1 MTRLTLPE
9 KLGVGA
15 RVAARQ
21 AGRSRWGR
29 ASANAVRLTARSFG
43 RVLHQLWHEVMGFA
57 FLAIAGIGG
66 IAFSREWAKYAA
78 GKTGPGRLVMA
89 ACFCL
94 TFGYFGVSSF
104 WKVRKKS

>member
-1 MTRLTLPE
+1 
-9 KLGVGA
+9 LGVGA

-29 ASANAVRLTARSFG
+29 ATANAVSLTAKSFG
-43 RVLHQLWHEVMGFA
+43 RVLHQLWHEVMGLV
-57 FLAIAGIGG
+57 FLAMAGVGG
-66 IAFSREWAKYAA
+66 IAMSREWAKYTAA
-78 GKTGPGRLVMA
+78 KTGPGRLVIA